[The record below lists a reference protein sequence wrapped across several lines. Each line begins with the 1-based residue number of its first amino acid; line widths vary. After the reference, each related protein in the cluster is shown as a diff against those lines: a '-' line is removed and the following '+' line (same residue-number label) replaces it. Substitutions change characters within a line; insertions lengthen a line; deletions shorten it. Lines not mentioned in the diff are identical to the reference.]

1 MGGHGIGRVQ
11 QLHLRTQPG
20 GDALGHEGVVVQPST
35 TVSAPAWIT
44 GAQ

>member
-11 QLHLRTQPG
+11 QLHLRPQPG
-20 GDALGHEGVVVQPST
+20 GDALGHEGVVQPST
-35 TVSAPAWIT
+35 TVSAPDWIT